1 MKPIEFDGCNAV
13 YGKDQEG
20 VIPLPVCKFENGE
33 LVTCWRLSWKEMFK
47 LLFRRKI
54 WVGVRTYNQPLQPI
68 CVSEEPLVTY
78 TR

>member
-1 MKPIEFDGCNAV
+1 MKPIEFAGCNVV

-20 VIPLPVCKFENGE
+20 VEPLPVCKFENGE
-33 LVTCWRLSWKEMFK
+33 VVSCWRLTWKEAFK
-47 LLFRRKI
+47 LLFKRKI
-54 WVGVRTYNQPLQPI
+54 WVSVLTYNKPLQPI

>member
-1 MKPIEFDGCNAV
+1 MRPIEFAGCNVV

-20 VIPLPVCKFENGE
+20 VFPLPVCKFEDGE
-33 LVTCWRLSWKEMFK
+33 AVSCWKLSWKEVFRIV
-47 LLFRRKI
+47 FRRKI
-54 WVGVRTYNQPLQPI
+54 WVSIRTFNKPMQPI